1 MNRFKVGTA
10 KKRLREN
17 AFILTSVIA
26 CAQSMA
32 AAQSPQQD
40 TVPSS
45 AVGTAD
51 IVVTAQRRAES
62 IQDTPITMS
71 AFGSQQ
77 LERASASTLENL
89 SLLVP
94 SVSIGNVEGRVQ
106 TSIRGIGVVGVFD
119 IAESAVATHIDGFY
133 VARLSGPVGS
143 FLDLERVEVLKGPQ
157 GTLYGRNA
165 TGGAINIITKKP
177 TDKFEL
183 SAMAEG
189 TILDGNGSKGGAD
202 RNAGTGYGIKASA
215 VVNVPIATNVNARVA
230 AMKVNRD
237 GSQTAFYP
245 NGDKIDIQDAD
256 QIYLRA
262 QLSVD
267 LTPDL
272 NWLIATDNFWADDRG
287 STVVYS
293 ERGRPDVPV
302 SGEGPT
308 TPIGGKSR
316 RVYTDQPIG
325 NKPSTNAFTS
335 TLSWNANDVVTL
347 RSLTQYRYTKYQTMG
362 DIDGTAA
369 PLSSYSV
376 RQSSKAYSQ
385 EFQAN
390 LDLGQLKATTGLFYF
405 QEKAPIAQVYNLG
418 ILGPGGHVDV
428 GGVNMTKAYAGY
440 ADLTYSM
447 TDELDLIVGGR
458 YSIEK
463 KGGQSTAL
471 LEFPG
476 TSIANDVELPTKTFK
491 AFTPKAVINYKPT
504 PDITVFASV
513 QKGFKSGGY
522 NLGDLTN
529 NPSYDP
535 EKIVAYEIGAK
546 TRWFDRRLALNPS
559 VFYYDYKDLQVEDVI
574 TIGGGAGTVAFRNAA
589 TARVWGIELDGYAV
603 PAAGLRFDFSVAYLN
618 AKFRSGSLTNPIYQE
633 LGPVDITGLRL
644 PKSPKLSLTGALT
657 YEYRTANDYTIVP
670 NFTASYRS
678 KQYYTTFNDPT
689 ATQDGYWWLRA
700 SLAYG
705 APDDRWTIS
714 LFADNITNKLAYT
727 FAKPSSAAT
736 GYALQTSITTPRT
749 FGVRLDWKM

>member
-1 MNRFKVGTA
+1 MKEYRSRSARALLCGSA
-10 KKRLREN
+10 
-17 AFILTSVIA
+17 AILTYIMTGGQSEA
-26 CAQSMA
+26 LAQTDPQA
-32 AAQSPQQD
+32 A
-40 TVPSS
+40 TPSS
-45 AVGTAD
+45 ITAPAD

-71 AFGSQQ
+71 AFGTQQ

-94 SVSIGNVEGRVQ
+94 SVSIGTVEGRVQ

-177 TDKFEL
+177 TDKFEV
-183 SAMAEG
+183 SAMVEG
-189 TILDGNGSKGGAD
+189 TLLDGNGSKGGDD
-202 RNAGTGYGIKASA
+202 RNAGTGYGLKASA
-215 VVNVPIATNVNARVA
+215 VVNVPIATNVNARIA

-262 QLSVD
+262 QLDMD
-267 LTPDL
+267 LTPEL

-316 RVYTDQPIG
+316 RVYTDQPVG
-325 NKPSTNAFTS
+325 NKPRTNAFTS
-335 TLSWNANDVVTL
+335 TLSWNPTDVVTL
-347 RSLTQYRYTKYQTMG
+347 RSLTQYRYTKYQTFG

-376 RQSSKAYSQ
+376 NQSSKAYSQ

-390 LDLGQLKATTGLFYF
+390 LDLGRLKATTGLFYF

-418 ILGPGGHVDV
+418 ILGPGGHVDI
-428 GGVNMTKAYAGY
+428 GGVNKTKAYAGY
-440 ADLTYSM
+440 ADLTYSL

-463 KGGQSTAL
+463 KGGESTAL

-476 TSIANDVELPTKTFK
+476 TSIANNVTLPTKTFK
-491 AFTPKAVINYKPT
+491 AFTPKAVLNYKPT
-504 PDITVFASV
+504 PDLTFFASV

-522 NLGDLTN
+522 NLGDLAN

-535 EKIVAYEIGAK
+535 EKIVAYEIGANLS
-546 TRWFDRRLALNPS
+546 RWL
-559 VFYYDYKDLQVEDVI
+559 
-574 TIGGGAGTVAFRNAA
+574 
-589 TARVWGIELDGYAV
+589 
-603 PAAGLRFDFSVAYLN
+603 AGLPDENDRPG
-618 AKFRSGSLTNPIYQE
+618 GSRC
-633 LGPVDITGLRL
+633 D
-644 PKSPKLSLTGALT
+644 
-657 YEYRTANDYTIVP
+657 
-670 NFTASYRS
+670 RS
-678 KQYYTTFNDPT
+678 K
-689 ATQDGYWWLRA
+689 RH
-700 SLAYG
+700 
-705 APDDRWTIS
+705 
-714 LFADNITNKLAYT
+714 
-727 FAKPSSAAT
+727 
-736 GYALQTSITTPRT
+736 
-749 FGVRLDWKM
+749 RLCCANGHACGS